1 MLTTDR
7 YFATRTSVALFY
19 SALGTSDRGA
29 RSDRSASR
37 SRSFA
42 SGSARS
48 AAAGDRDAGASETG
62 FQGLEGLN
70 AAGDLDAR
78 NANRRAGGFTSGS
91 ARSRSGF
98 ASGFARSRSGFA
110 SGSARS
116 GDVASGSAGSRS
128 GARSAAGDA
137 GLQSAKASLEVRG
150 AAVGFSNGV
159 ASGSLERGERTN
171 AGDADGLAGDRRAGR
186 RADRSSFANRSGGGA
201 RSRNSAIL
209 GENAG
214 RSEREDSDD
223 SKKFTHGKVPIK

>member
-37 SRSFA
+37 SRS
-42 SGSARS
+42 
-48 AAAGDRDAGASETG
+48 
-62 FQGLEGLN
+62 
-70 AAGDLDAR
+70 
-78 NANRRAGGFTSGS
+78 
-91 ARSRSGF
+91 
-98 ASGFARSRSGFA
+98 FA